1 MNEITCAICFNN
13 LKKNYAT
20 FDHIADTNTKCC
32 PKCLKKW
39 YRMNKISLIARVPVS
54 SYTIYTSSGKFY
66 QKVPLN
72 KTEIKIKRRRRRCSM
87 HDPVTLHQAI
97 IASLIWLF
105 SCVFMILFSYWY
117 EGSTDNIFDFMNTPV
132 FNLFIKKV

>member
-39 YRMNKISLIARVPVS
+39 HKMNKISLIARVPVS

-66 QKVPLN
+66 QKVPLD
-72 KTEIKIKRRRRRCSM
+72 KAIKIKRRRRCSM
-87 HDPVTLHQAI
+87 HDPITLYQAI
-97 IASLIWLF
+97 IASLIWLL
-105 SCVFMILFSYWY
+105 CCIFMILFSYWY
-117 EGSTDNIFDFMNTPV
+117 QGSTDNIFDFMNTPV
-132 FNLFIKKV
+132 SNLFIKKV